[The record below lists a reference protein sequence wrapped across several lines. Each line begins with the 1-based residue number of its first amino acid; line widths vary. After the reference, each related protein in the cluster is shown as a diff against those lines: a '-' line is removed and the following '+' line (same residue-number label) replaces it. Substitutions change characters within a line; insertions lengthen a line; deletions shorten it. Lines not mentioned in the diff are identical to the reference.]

1 MIEEII
7 YTSAEKGLKQGSRG
21 FWTVVSTSG
30 MALNIA
36 ERLASMSGYR
46 QAFPLNHPQSSLNP
60 VNYSHVTMR
69 IAAKKLHV
77 LSRVADAGQDYT
89 GRSNKLAHHIVIDS
103 VVHLTPGPARLLA
116 DASVVVDH
124 WDGVVPP

>member
-7 YTSAEKGLKQGSRG
+7 YTSAEKG
-21 FWTVVSTSG
+21 
-30 MALNIA
+30 LNIA